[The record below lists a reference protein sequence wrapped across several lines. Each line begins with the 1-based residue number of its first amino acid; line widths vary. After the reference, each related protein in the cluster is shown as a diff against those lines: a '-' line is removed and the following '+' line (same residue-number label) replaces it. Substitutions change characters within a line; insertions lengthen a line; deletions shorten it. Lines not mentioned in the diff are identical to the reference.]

1 MPLFTKEKKRALF
14 VHIPKTA
21 GTSIESAFLDAGYNR
36 EFMNRP
42 GKGDGPDHKPCN
54 PQHWQ
59 MSLIVKNIYP
69 VLVGKNFFE
78 FAIIRNPFT
87 RLISEMMWR
96 NKGRNDFENDSFYEF
111 FDKYVVD
118 GIKAY
123 LDNERVY
130 KETPHKFEGGG
141 LSFYQD
147 NHWRPQ
153 VDFVGPK
160 TVIFKYENLEHDAWA
175 DLRMRFN
182 LGELANEFTDL
193 PLSKARPTS
202 MKIEPTEEFKK
213 LYTQVYGEDH
223 RKFGYDMP
231 FNTGE

>member
-1 MPLFTKEKKRALF
+1 MSFSVIAMLFMLLAANEWA
-14 VHIPKTA
+14 
-21 GTSIESAFLDAGYNR
+21 
-36 EFMNRP
+36 
-42 GKGDGPDHKPCN
+42 
-54 PQHWQ
+54 
-59 MSLIVKNIYP
+59 

-111 FDKYVVD
+111 FDKYVID

-123 LDNERVY
+123 LDNERRY
-130 KETPHKFEGGG
+130 KESPAKFEGGG

-160 TVIFKYENLEHDAWA
+160 TVIFKYEELQHDAWA
-175 DLRMRFN
+175 DLKMRFN
-182 LGELANEFTDL
+182 LGDLANEFTDL

-223 RKFGYDMP
+223 KRFGYDMP